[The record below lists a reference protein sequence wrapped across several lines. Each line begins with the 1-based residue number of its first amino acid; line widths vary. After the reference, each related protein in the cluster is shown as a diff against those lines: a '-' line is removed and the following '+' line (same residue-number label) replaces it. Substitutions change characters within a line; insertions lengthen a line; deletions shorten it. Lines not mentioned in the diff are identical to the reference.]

1 MSVIL
6 KCNANNITFIQY
18 INYDMKLNKHRMK
31 LKYDNYAI

>member
-18 INYDMKLNKHRMK
+18 INYDMKLNKHK
-31 LKYDNYAI
+31 NEIKI